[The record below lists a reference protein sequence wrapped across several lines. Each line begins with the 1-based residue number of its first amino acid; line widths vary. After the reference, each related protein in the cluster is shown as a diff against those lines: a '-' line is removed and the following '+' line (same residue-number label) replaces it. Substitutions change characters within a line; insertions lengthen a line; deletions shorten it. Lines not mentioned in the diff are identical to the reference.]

1 MTTTHDA
8 GYKKLFSHPRLVAD
22 FLRGF
27 VPEDW
32 VQQLDFDT
40 LERLG
45 SNYVSMIG
53 LRHSPLASL
62 PAGKPAL
69 SGPNQL
75 TNLPFI
81 QRAIPAKLEPD
92 NTQQKPLAQP
102 SPNDKTH
109 PS

>member
-32 VQQLDFDT
+32 VRQLDFTT

-45 SNYVSMIG
+45 SNYVSTSG
-53 LRHSPLASL
+53 LYRDGDMLWRLRLKDRAPHGNWVYICIMLEFQSSSDYWMPLRL
-62 PAGKPAL
+62 
-69 SGPNQL
+69 L
-75 TNLPFI
+75 TYGTS
-81 QRAIPAKLEPD
+81 E
-92 NTQQKPLAQP
+92 
-102 SPNDKTH
+102 
-109 PS
+109 